1 MMKMT
6 GRTQKIWRMKIKV
19 GQMMKRWKRR
29 RSKKRSQE
37 SKGLKGMMKRVKKR
51 KKRVRRLQL
60 LYNPENSL
68 SDQLGDRG

>member
-1 MMKMT
+1 MKMT
-6 GRTQKIWRMKIKV
+6 GRTRKIWRMKIKV

-37 SKGLKGMMKRVKKR
+37 SKGLKGMMKRVKK

-68 SDQLGDRG
+68 SDLLEDRE